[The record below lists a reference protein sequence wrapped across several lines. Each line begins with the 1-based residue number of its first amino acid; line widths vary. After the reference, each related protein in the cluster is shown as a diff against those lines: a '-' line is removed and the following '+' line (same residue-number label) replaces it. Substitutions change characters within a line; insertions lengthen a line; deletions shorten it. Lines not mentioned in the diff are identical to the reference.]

1 MLKDESLGVLPR
13 GEIDDAPIFKEAVNP
28 DDQADIPHQEPAA
41 VGGRKVLFNILE
53 PHPHH

>member
-13 GEIDDAPIFKEAVNP
+13 GEIDDAPIFKESVNP